1 MVRHKVTT
9 YNTHVHRHNTFTH
22 HSTPPPP
29 PTPCDFQVIS
39 SNPQNS
45 TTPSLIPYHT
55 WTDWDQRCAS
65 FLLLHLST
73 SKSEVSDAL
82 SSCSHV
88 FIRHDAIK
96 RSLQPPFTGPFP
108 VIKRSPKYYTVTVNG
123 RQQTVSSDR
132 LKPAFFEGPESTLS
146 CPSSPD
152 TPPTQSTRSGRTVR
166 FPDRLTYWYCRDWS
180 PLSYVNDDL

>member
-1 MVRHKVTT
+1 MFTGTTRSHTTVLPPHHQHLVTSRWFLPIPKT
-9 YNTHVHRHNTFTH
+9 PQHHRW
-22 HSTPPPP
+22 SPIIRG
-29 PTPCDFQVIS
+29 QIEIS
-39 SNPQNS
+39 DAPAFCS
-45 TTPSLIPYHT
+45 
-55 WTDWDQRCAS
+55 
-65 FLLLHLST
+65 ST
-73 SKSEVSDAL
+73 SAHRSLKSHLPDAL
-82 SSCSHV
+82 SACSHM

-123 RQQTVSSDR
+123 RQQTVSSDH

-152 TPPTQSTRSGRTVR
+152 TPPTQSTRSGRTGR

-180 PLSYVNDDL
+180 PLSYVYDDL